1 MTPHISPNAL
11 EKILQYTAI
20 VAKALKDVAATS
32 HIPFLDAVCTVVLT
46 ITPLMENIKL
56 QKDRCLR
63 MMEEIHQ
70 LLCVLMGL
78 CIYSEDIRSREMLHK
93 IAHFATTLQKFQ
105 SCIREL
111 GGLGKFKRF
120 FKQSEITAQLD
131 SCEKELRTASE
142 IFTTCGVGIASTL
155 IEFNVDT
162 EKRHQELLELISSRS
177 DSFDNLSS
185 IRSSLNTSSS
195 SLSLLPASPKVFHGR
210 DSELK
215 DLINSL
221 LVDPARVVILGPG
234 GIGKTTLAMAALH
247 NPEVMEKYVLR
258 HFISCES
265 TSNRSDLV
273 INIGSHLGLE
283 PSPHLSKAI
292 VRHLGEC
299 GPCLVVLD
307 NFETPWEHL
316 ESRGQVEEF
325 ISLLADI
332 PTLALLITMR
342 GAERPGKV
350 KWNRPFLPPLE
361 PLSSS
366 ASRQIFIDVADEPR
380 TGTAEE
386 SALNDLLDLSDHLPL
401 AVTLM
406 ANIASFEGY
415 PDTLARWQIENTSLL
430 SDGHDKESN
439 LEKSITLSL
448 GSQRISSSPHAKNLL
463 ALLSLLPDG
472 IMAQD
477 IMASKVPIPD
487 VCRWQSLLV
496 GTSLAYIDVKGRLK
510 TLNPIREYI
519 RRVHPPSPSI
529 SKPLRTYFRDLLELW
544 RSNYQCLPGNIIP
557 ELVSYLGNINEL
569 MLEGLITEETA
580 VLVEL
585 GHGIITLDS
594 FSWNMLNGNS
604 PLFQRVPHLIHVT
617 GSAELRWRYAA
628 SCLRNP
634 DSFRQLKEDP
644 DVLIQEGAQY
654 FGARNNTI
662 HQGVDFYNAAAEHYL
677 RRHPRFFNLQKA
689 AEFNKLAFTL
699 AESTDDIELQLLSL
713 RTEAIIANR
722 SKNPYWEL
730 QIAYKA
736 RRIGRFASNHSRLWQ
751 LYELAMSNFLVG
763 NIAGAFD
770 FSNEMEELLISSR
783 MESSRDYLHCLYLR
797 AQFHF
802 QKSEYIEGR
811 QLHARIV
818 NETSSKRLP
827 TPPCPFSRQYR
838 HSRRSHAGRS

>member
-1 MTPHISPNAL
+1 MTPPIFPDAL

-20 VAKALKDVAATS
+20 VAKALQDVAATTQ
-32 HIPFLDAVCTVVLT
+32 IPFLDTICAVVLT
-46 ITPLMENIKL
+46 MTPLMENIKL

-105 SCIREL
+105 TCLREL

-131 SCEKELRTASE
+131 SCEKELRTTSE
-142 IFTTCGVGIASTL
+142 IFTTQFGAGIANAL
-155 IEFNVDT
+155 IEFNHDT
-162 EKRHQELLELISSRS
+162 EKRHQELLELISSQS

-185 IRSSLNTSSS
+185 VGIIRDLISSDIMSQIRSSLNTSSG

-247 NPEVMEKYVLR
+247 NLQVMEKYVLR

-265 TSNRSDLV
+265 TSNRSELV

-283 PSPHLSKAI
+283 PSPDLSKAI
-292 VRHLGEC
+292 VRHFGQC
-299 GPCLVVLD
+299 GPCLVALD

-401 AVTLM
+401 AVSLM

-477 IMASKVPIPD
+477 IMASKVTH
-487 VCRWQSLLV
+487 S
-496 GTSLAYIDVKGRLK
+496 G
-510 TLNPIREYI
+510 
-519 RRVHPPSPSI
+519 
-529 SKPLRTYFRDLLELW
+529 
-544 RSNYQCLPGNIIP
+544 CLPVAVVIGW
-557 ELVSYLGNINEL
+557 YFLG
-569 MLEGLITEETA
+569 
-580 VLVEL
+580 
-585 GHGIITLDS
+585 
-594 FSWNMLNGNS
+594 
-604 PLFQRVPHLIHVT
+604 IH
-617 GSAELRWRYAA
+617 
-628 SCLRNP
+628 
-634 DSFRQLKEDP
+634 
-644 DVLIQEGAQY
+644 
-654 FGARNNTI
+654 
-662 HQGVDFYNAAAEHYL
+662 
-677 RRHPRFFNLQKA
+677 
-689 AEFNKLAFTL
+689 
-699 AESTDDIELQLLSL
+699 
-713 RTEAIIANR
+713 
-722 SKNPYWEL
+722 
-730 QIAYKA
+730 
-736 RRIGRFASNHSRLWQ
+736 
-751 LYELAMSNFLVG
+751 
-763 NIAGAFD
+763 
-770 FSNEMEELLISSR
+770 
-783 MESSRDYLHCLYLR
+783 
-797 AQFHF
+797 
-802 QKSEYIEGR
+802 
-811 QLHARIV
+811 
-818 NETSSKRLP
+818 
-827 TPPCPFSRQYR
+827 
-838 HSRRSHAGRS
+838 